1 MNSLNE
7 RASKI
12 KAVICDVDGV
22 LTNGTINI
30 SATEEIFKS
39 FNVKDGLGI
48 KMLMFNG
55 IEVAIL
61 TARSSSILSTRMK
74 ELGVETILQGQRNK
88 LIGFQMLL
96 KELNITSD
104 EVAYIGDD
112 LPDLA
117 VMKKVGLAACPND
130 ASSHIKRISHYIS
143 SFDGGCGAVR
153 DVVELLLH
161 AQNKLEWTIDRMFL
175 NPQENSKHHY

>member
-1 MNSLNE
+1 MKSLQE

-12 KAVICDVDGV
+12 KIVICDVDGV

-30 SATEEIFKS
+30 GSSAEIFKS

-55 IEVAIL
+55 IDVAIL
-61 TARSSSILSTRMK
+61 TARLSEIVNFRMK
-74 ELGVETILQGQRNK
+74 ELGVQTVFQGQRNK
-88 LIGFQMLL
+88 LAGFQILL
-96 KELNITSD
+96 SKFNLNCD

-117 VMKKVGLAACPND
+117 VMKVVGLAACPSD
-130 ASSHIKRISHYIS
+130 ASPHIKKISHFIS
-143 SFDGGCGAVR
+143 SFEGGCGAVR
-153 DVVELLLH
+153 EIVEFILQ
-161 AQNKLEWTIDRMFL
+161 AQDKLGLTLERMFL